1 MPGGT
6 LPTTWTKIS
15 KRPQDRGIYKAPNGS
30 IRVMYQ
36 SRERQPG
43 GAIKTVQ
50 RVKTFWRGF
59 YTISDP
65 SGASKRVTEMAAARD
80 FKQRQDLA
88 RKTGAARDVAAETMT
103 LAEYYA
109 RWLERPSGRTG
120 QPRRETTRARIEA
133 AWSKHIAP
141 AFGER
146 PIGSITISDV
156 ADWHANL
163 TGDRNKSMRVLRAI
177 LAGAVREQLAAT
189 NVAADSGIS
198 ATDRVRTITR
208 DEVLSEEQVAS
219 LGQAVPQQ
227 YRLAI
232 ELLACGMRIGEVFGL
247 RRSAINLKGDV
258 KVERQLA
265 EVNGRLV
272 EGPPKSMNGYRTLPL
287 RHLAED
293 IQHHLARFSQQDADG
308 FVFTSPT
315 GHVPVI
321 PSNWRDRVFY
331 PALRAAGLPESIT
344 PHVLRHRIAC
354 TLADEGYSD
363 TQIASWL
370 GDDARTVAKV
380 YRNLLVDTN
389 MRIGEHLASRRA
401 FQSSSE

>member
-1 MPGGT
+1 MEAP
-6 LPTTWTKIS
+6 LATTWTKVS
-15 KRPQDRGIYKAPNGS
+15 TRPQDRGIYKAPNGS

-36 SRERQPG
+36 SRERQAG
-43 GAIKTVQ
+43 GALKTVQ
-50 RVKTFWRGF
+50 RVKTFPRGS

-65 SGASKRVTEMAAARD
+65 SGASKRVTELAAARN

-88 RKTGAARDVAAETMT
+88 RKTGAARDVIAESMT
-103 LAEYYA
+103 LGEYYT

-120 QPRRETTRARIEA
+120 QVRRETTRARIEA
-133 AWSKHIAP
+133 SWSKHIAP
-141 AFGER
+141 SFRQR
-146 PIGSITISDV
+146 PIASITISDV
-156 ADWHANL
+156 VDWHANL

-177 LAGAVREQLAAT
+177 LAGAVREQLAPT

-198 ATDRVRTITR
+198 ATDRVRAITR
-208 DEVLSEEQVAS
+208 DEVLSDEEIAF
-219 LGQAVPQQ
+219 LRDAVSERYQ
-227 YRLAI
+227 LAI
-232 ELLACGMRIGEVFGL
+232 DLLACGMRIGEVFGL
-247 RRSAINLKGDV
+247 RRSSVNLKGDV

-265 EVNGRLV
+265 EVNGHLV
-272 EGPPKSMNGYRTLPL
+272 EGPPKSRNGYRTLPL
-287 RHLAED
+287 KHLADDIQRHLA
-293 IQHHLARFSQQDADG
+293 AYAQQEPEG

-331 PALRAAGLPESIT
+331 PALRTAGLPQSIT

-380 YRNLLVDTN
+380 YRNLLLDTN
-389 MRIGEHLASRRA
+389 ERIGEHLATRRA
-401 FQSSSE
+401 GP